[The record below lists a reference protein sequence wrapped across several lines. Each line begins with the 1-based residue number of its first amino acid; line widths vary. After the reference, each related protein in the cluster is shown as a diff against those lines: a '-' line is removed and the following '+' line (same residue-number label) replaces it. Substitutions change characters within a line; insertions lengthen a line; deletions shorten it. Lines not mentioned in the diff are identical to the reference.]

1 MEQTNKVSDLV
12 LVAISGVLFFLLLVV
27 EGLPFNDSFIIAWTV
42 FTLFRFL
49 SNLGHT
55 INILDF
61 LTFYSALDTLASP
74 LLNYRFFTIDYTPAR
89 LWGTYMRIP
98 EDVYFGYL
106 IPANVA
112 FFAGLHLVFKKNT
125 QYARVFIDRARV
137 YVANNQK
144 VAIAFIVIGLIAA
157 QVKDSAPSVIGF
169 VFYLLAML
177 PYVGAFYLYFS
188 LKKRRALILTL
199 LVGTF
204 FLQSVRTG
212 LFGECVMFLV
222 MAACLLASQV
232 RLRLIT
238 KLSFFV
244 AGFCVILLIQSIK
257 GEYRVLTWTNAIDT
271 KGQLASYQGKGDF
284 QIFGELLMDKI
295 SNPSQII
302 TMESAFSL
310 NQRFNQGRLIALAM
324 NYVPRV
330 EPFANGETIWMS
342 LAAIA
347 VPRFLWPDKPESG
360 GEYNLRRFVGIKR
373 RLRYSMN
380 IGPYGEGYG
389 NFGVAGGVV
398 FMFLYGLLIAFFL
411 HKALELTWKYP
422 SLIIWIPLQ
431 FYYVLT
437 VETDILSTINA
448 FIKISVFMALVYWVC
463 KKAFSINI

>member
-1 MEQTNKVSDLV
+1 MEQSNKVSDLV
-12 LVAISGVLFFLLLVV
+12 LQAISGALFLVLLGV
-27 EGLPFNDSFIIAWTV
+27 EGMPFNDAFVISWTI

-49 SNLGHT
+49 NNLGHT

-74 LLNYRFFTIDYTPAR
+74 LVNYRFFGIDLPLSRIWGAYTR
-89 LWGTYMRIP
+89 VP
-98 EDVYFGYL
+98 EDTYFAFL
-106 IPANVA
+106 IPANIA
-112 FFAGLHLVFKKNT
+112 FFIGLHLVFKKKVQN
-125 QYARVFIDRARV
+125 ARIYIDRARI

-157 QVKDSAPSVIGF
+157 QLKNSVPASVGF

-177 PYVGAFYLYFS
+177 PYVGGFYLYFS
-188 LKKRRALILTL
+188 LKKRRALILTI
-199 LVGTF
+199 LVATF
-204 FLQSVRTG
+204 FLQSIRTG
-212 LFGECVMFLV
+212 MFGECVMFLV
-222 MAACLLASQV
+222 MAACLLASQTH
-232 RLRLIT
+232 LRFIT
-238 KLSFFV
+238 KLSFFL

-271 KGQLASYQGKGDF
+271 KGQLASYQGKGDL
-284 QIFGELLMDKI
+284 QIFVGLAMDKI

-302 TMESAFSL
+302 TWESGFML
-310 NQRFNQGRLIALAM
+310 NRRFNQGWLISLTM

-330 EPFANGETIWMS
+330 EPYANGETIWMS
-342 LAAIA
+342 LAAVA

-360 GEYNLRRFVGIKR
+360 GEYNLRRFVGIKH

-389 NFGVAGGVV
+389 NFGIAGGIV
-398 FMFLYGLLIAFFL
+398 FMFIYGVLIAFFL
-411 HKALELTWKYP
+411 HKALEMTWKYP

-448 FIKISVFMALVYWVC
+448 FIKISVFMAIVYWVC